1 MVSHCGDLCVHGY
14 THTHSLYVGMW
25 EAYVTGHA
33 WKSENNFTWSCPL
46 PLCVLKLG
54 ALGLAVQQVSCP
66 AEPSSLCFDLHLQD
80 LGKIA
85 VTLKESNTIVNTA
98 KAGR

>member
-14 THTHSLYVGMW
+14 THTPFMW
-25 EAYVTGHA
+25 ECGEAYVTGHA

-46 PLCVLKLG
+46 PLCVLKLR

-85 VTLKESNTIVNTA
+85 VTLKESNTIVNAA